1 MVPYLRTILTWLGF
15 LFKTSGPLIRA
26 VVRQCVTLIHKL
38 YLQTARLRLQSLGSR
53 LFASC
58 STWVALEK
66 VKVQSKATE
75 FTATSAAFPMPS
87 VTPGNAFQ
95 NLPAPAVQLLQAN
108 PAEHSSTFFDSRPS
122 SMLQRDWEFKPC
134 APELFK
140 RYKGRPLVYAFS
152 VLDLNVELT
161 MLQET

>member
-15 LFKTSGPLIRA
+15 LFKTSGSLIRTA
-26 VVRQCVTLIHKL
+26 VRQCVTLICKL
-38 YLQTARLRLQSLGSR
+38 CLQTTRLRLQSLGSR
-53 LFASC
+53 FC
-58 STWVALEK
+58 SQWVALEK

-75 FTATSAAFPMPS
+75 FTAASVAFPMPT

-122 SMLQRDWEFKPC
+122 SMLQSDWEFKPC

-161 MLQET
+161 ML